1 MHTATRRAR
10 KPLTALALVGA
21 VLALLLGGAGPA
33 SAHASL
39 SDSNPA
45 DTSVLKT
52 APKQVTLAFTEAVNL
67 SDGSL
72 RVLSPKN
79 ERADRG
85 APTHLGGKGNTA
97 RVMLRGKLSEGTY
110 TVSWRVVSADSHPIS
125 GAFTFSIGQQS
136 ATTAVVPTESPDD
149 TAVSR
154 LYGFFR
160 YVAYGGLALL
170 IGVAVFPLLC
180 WPAGARLSPLRKL
193 LIGGWTTLAVST
205 VVLLLLRGPYETGQG
220 LSAVSDLSL
229 LGTTVTGRTGAALGT
244 RLLLLAAAGILAALL
259 TNRHRRMAEQTR
271 QEPAA
276 DPTDTSSTATAGATV
291 PPADAPRFGLGVRA
305 AGAVLAAGLA
315 LTRAAAEHASAGLQ
329 VPLAI
334 PVSVLHLLAM
344 AVWLGGLVALTL
356 ALFRAPAGTVI
367 PATAVARFSRLAFT
381 AVVVLVV
388 TGVYQSWRQVGSWDA
403 LSSTEYGRTLTLKV
417 AAVFLVLIAAAFSRQ
432 WTAQLIHEPQ
442 PTETLPAV
450 VPQRVRVAERVGVG
464 ASSDGGTAESGDGD
478 GPPSPRDPADNS
490 NPSESPSAS
499 DPSGPPSASDRYRRV
514 LRRSVAAEAVL
525 GVVVLAITTVL
536 TGTQPSRAAAD
547 SAAAATAS
555 QRPPARVVTVPFD
568 LGTPNGNGKVQITFD
583 PGQVGENTVQAL
595 VFASDTGVA
604 TVPEMRLTL
613 THRGERIG
621 PLDAKLVN
629 KGGFWWSDSLRL
641 PLPGTWT
648 MRLTVRTTDIDQVT
662 VSKNVTIRPLPNY

>member
-10 KPLTALALVGA
+10 KPLTALALVCA

-33 SAHASL
+33 SAHAAL

-52 APKQVTLAFTEAVNL
+52 APKQVTLAFTEAVSL

-85 APTHLGGKGNTA
+85 APTHLGKKGNTA
-97 RVMLRGKLSEGTY
+97 RVMLREKLSEGTY

-125 GAFTFSIGQQS
+125 GAFTFSIGQES

-154 LYGFFR
+154 LYGFSR

-170 IGVAVFPLLC
+170 IGVAVFPLVC
-180 WPAGARLSPLRKL
+180 WPAGARLRPLRKL

-220 LSAVSDLSL
+220 LSAVSDPSL
-229 LGTTVTGRTGAALGT
+229 LGQTITGRTGAALGT
-244 RLLLLAAAGILAALL
+244 RLLLLAAAATLAAQL
-259 TNRHRRMAEQTR
+259 TARHRRPAEQTR
-271 QEPAA
+271 QESAADAA
-276 DPTDTSSTATAGATV
+276 DPTDTISTTAGATA
-291 PPADAPRFGLGVRA
+291 PPVDTRRFGLGMRA
-305 AGAVLAAGLA
+305 AGAVLAVGLT
-315 LTRAAAEHASAGLQ
+315 LTWAAAEHASAGLQ

-334 PVSVLHLLAM
+334 PVSALHLLAM

-356 ALFRAPAGTVI
+356 TLFRAPAGTVT
-367 PATAVARFSRLAFT
+367 PASAVARFSRLAFA

-417 AAVFLVLIAAAFSRQ
+417 AAVILVLITAAFSRQ
-432 WTAQLIHEPQ
+432 WTAQLINEPQ
-442 PTETLPAV
+442 PTETLPAA
-450 VPQRVRVAERVGVG
+450 VPQRLQVAERVGVG
-464 ASSDGGTAESGDGD
+464 ASSGGGTAESGDGD
-478 GPPSPRDPADNS
+478 APSGPRDPADN
-490 NPSESPSAS
+490 S
-499 DPSGPPSASDRYRRV
+499 DPSGPPSASERYRRG

-525 GVVVLAITTVL
+525 GIVVLAITTVL

-555 QRPPARVVTVPFD
+555 QRPPATVVTIPFD

-595 VFASDTGVA
+595 VFASDSGVA

-613 THRGERIG
+613 THQAQRIG

-629 KGGFWWSDSLRL
+629 KGGFWWSESLRL